1 MGIPYPFVIILELP
15 YRELGGVLPN
25 FEEIAKIR
33 LITLKHGIK
42 LHLDGA
48 RLWECKPYWN
58 KNYGAICELF
68 DSVFVSFYKGLG
80 GLTGSMLLGDTNFIQ
95 QSRVWLRRFGG
106 NVFTYLPLSI
116 SAQLNFNKHIE
127 TFGNRYERLKS
138 LVHLLTTEYK
148 HTGLIRFNPSV
159 PQVPFVHVYL
169 KGRKDL
175 LEHIRDEVKRLKG
188 IIVFTR
194 IRKVVG
200 EECYFEW
207 KVGPANAS
215 LPDSVYLQG
224 WKSFF

>member
-1 MGIPYPFVIILELP
+1 MERFVNYLIL
-15 YRELGGVLPN
+15 
-25 FEEIAKIR
+25 F
-33 LITLKHGIK
+33 
-42 LHLDGA
+42 
-48 RLWECKPYWN
+48 
-58 KNYGAICELF
+58 LF
-68 DSVFVSFYKGLG
+68 LFYKGLG

-224 WKSFF
+224 WKSFFEVWNEILNPKKKVKEETTTTTEEET